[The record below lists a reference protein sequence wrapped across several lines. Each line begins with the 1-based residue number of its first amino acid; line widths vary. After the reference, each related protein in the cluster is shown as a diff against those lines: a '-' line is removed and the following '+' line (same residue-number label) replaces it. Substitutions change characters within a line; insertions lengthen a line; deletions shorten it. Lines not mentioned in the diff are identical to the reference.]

1 MQNHNRDMEYE
12 RENYGEDLYD
22 DGYDDDEG
30 HEEDEPAEPIIDR
43 STPAGKLMYNL
54 YKREN
59 DRKKLI
65 NIGKA
70 HAPKPRAEPRPI
82 QAPPQPVPKK
92 KGVAVPKFRP
102 KSNYEFHPIDFVQG
116 KRREASVLA
125 ATNNYEDEVA
135 PSMGHIRS
143 NDDRKMC
150 LQKVFEL
157 GQDCPQVYRGG
168 AKVKREPKAK
178 PRRKNPHSEHLA
190 ELVAGL
196 DERQNFLQEME
207 SAGMGEKYEAQMKGE
222 IAQCLREISDLE
234 AQSSAWEAG
243 DADL

>member
-70 HAPKPRAEPRPI
+70 HAPKPRAEPRKSEKFQSGSMTVDA
-82 QAPPQPVPKK
+82 QALFKPLRSPSQ
-92 KGVAVPKFRP
+92 R
-102 KSNYEFHPIDFVQG
+102 
-116 KRREASVLA
+116 RRESLSPSSVQSR
-125 ATNNYEDEVA
+125 TMSFI
-135 PSMGHIRS
+135 PSILSRH
-143 NDDRKMC
+143 
-150 LQKVFEL
+150 
-157 GQDCPQVYRGG
+157 
-168 AKVKREPKAK
+168 
-178 PRRKNPHSEHLA
+178 
-190 ELVAGL
+190 
-196 DERQNFLQEME
+196 
-207 SAGMGEKYEAQMKGE
+207 
-222 IAQCLREISDLE
+222 
-234 AQSSAWEAG
+234 
-243 DADL
+243 